1 MKRNQAAW
9 NTHARCCLSLSSAQ
23 LSSVARGTRVKWMGS
38 WECSSERAS
47 SQCQCQRTSPAAT
60 EKFPRLDQRHPST
73 HGPWVMDPWSIPLP
87 PERRQIDRE
96 GKERRGGQCG
106 RGWRPN
112 LPPEDA
118 VRTTDGYERAAPRR
132 AHGGRD
138 SHGFPAC
145 ADARARGHRRPPVAR
160 CHRAWCRWM

>member
-1 MKRNQAAW
+1 
-9 NTHARCCLSLSSAQ
+9 
-23 LSSVARGTRVKWMGS
+23 
-38 WECSSERAS
+38 
-47 SQCQCQRTSPAAT
+47 
-60 EKFPRLDQRHPST
+60 
-73 HGPWVMDPWSIPLP
+73 MDPWSIPLP

-138 SHGFPAC
+138 SQGFPAC
-145 ADARARGHRRPPVAR
+145 ADARARAVTLGLVVSLSLHTHTSFFVR
-160 CHRAWCRWM
+160 